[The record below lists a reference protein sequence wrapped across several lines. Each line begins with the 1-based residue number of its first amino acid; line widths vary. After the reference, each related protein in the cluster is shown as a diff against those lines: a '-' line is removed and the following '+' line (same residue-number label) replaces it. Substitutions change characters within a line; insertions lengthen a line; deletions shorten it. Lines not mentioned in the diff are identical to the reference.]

1 MISVLMV
8 ALGGAVGALVRYL
21 TDRFVQARH
30 DSIFPWGTH
39 AVNATACLF
48 FGFIAVLSLPQWLFS
63 LVAIGF
69 LGALSTYSTFAY
81 ETLRLAQRKARFLA
95 FANAAASVGAGLGA
109 AMIGAAFAAALT

>member
-8 ALGGAVGALVRYL
+8 ALGGAAGALVRYS
-21 TDRFVQARH
+21 TDRFVQKRH

-39 AVNATACLF
+39 AANATACLA
-48 FGFIAVLSLPQWLFS
+48 FGFMAVLSLPPWLYS
-63 LVAIGF
+63 LAAIGF

-81 ETLRLAQRKARFLA
+81 ETLRLVQRRARFLA

-109 AMIGAAFAAALT
+109 AMIGAAIAASLT